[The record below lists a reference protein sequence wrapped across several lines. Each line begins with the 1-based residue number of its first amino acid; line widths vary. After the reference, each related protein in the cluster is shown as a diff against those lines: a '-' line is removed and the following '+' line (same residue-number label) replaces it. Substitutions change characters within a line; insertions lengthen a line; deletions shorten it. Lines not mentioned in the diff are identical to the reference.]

1 MCRPPALSLSPRGWL
16 AFTTSRR
23 VARDMLN
30 ELTSTCEHCDRELD
44 DEHCMLVYETDAG
57 QRRAY
62 ECDCG
67 AVTITVHR

>member
-1 MCRPPALSLSPRGWL
+1 
-16 AFTTSRR
+16 
-23 VARDMLN
+23 MLN

-44 DEHCMLVYETDAG
+44 DDHCMMVFETDAG